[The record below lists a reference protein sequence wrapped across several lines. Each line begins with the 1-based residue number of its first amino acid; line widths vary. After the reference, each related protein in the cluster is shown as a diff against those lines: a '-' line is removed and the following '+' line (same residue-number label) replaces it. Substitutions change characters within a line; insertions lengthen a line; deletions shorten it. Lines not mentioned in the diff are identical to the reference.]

1 MRIVNAF
8 LFLCL
13 TVGATHA
20 VDPTLGPNDW
30 PFWRG
35 PHRNGHAPATADPP
49 TSWSPTENIVWRTAV
64 PGRGHGSPTMLGDQ
78 IFLAVGDHARE
89 VQSVLCFDRKTGKRE
104 WEAIIHEGGFAN
116 KSKRGLNEK
125 ATMASSTV
133 ATDGTHLFITFV
145 NDNAAWATAL
155 DRSGNQ
161 VWQKRLCDYVIH
173 QGYGSSPTVYGDLV
187 IVSADTKAGGIIAG
201 LNRETGEFAW
211 SRKRPKK
218 PNYHSPVILR
228 AADRE
233 QLIAVGCDLVTSLD
247 PATGELL
254 WEVEGATT
262 ECVATAV
269 TDGQRIFTSGGY
281 PKNHISAVMADGSGK
296 VSWENNS
303 RNYVPSMLVRDGY
316 LYATLDAG
324 IAICYRSSDG
334 VEMWKAR
341 LGGTFSSSPVLV
353 GDRIYASNEE
363 GRTFVFKAIPD
374 KFEQIAVNQLGN
386 SVFAT
391 PTFSGKR
398 IFARVAERTGE
409 QRQEFL
415 VCIGE

>member
-78 IFLAVGDHARE
+78 IFLAVGDNARE

-145 NDNAAWATAL
+145 NDSAAWATAL